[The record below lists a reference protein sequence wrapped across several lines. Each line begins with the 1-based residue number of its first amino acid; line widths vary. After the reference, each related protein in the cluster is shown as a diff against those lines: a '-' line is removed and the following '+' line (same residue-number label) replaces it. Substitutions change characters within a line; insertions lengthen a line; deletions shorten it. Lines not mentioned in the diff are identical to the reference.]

1 MSAPTIDI
9 VDQHETFRLIRE
21 HATGRHAVIEAR
33 AGKVYSL
40 HGRDRHAQPDTEEG
54 MARLVEPDGW
64 RDEAQ
69 ARAVFD
75 EVVRGGEDLSKEI
88 W

>member
-1 MSAPTIDI
+1 MSEPIEI

-21 HATGRHAVIEAR
+21 TATGRHAVIEVRNGR
-33 AGKVYSL
+33 AYSL
-40 HGRDRHAQPDTEEG
+40 HGRDRHCQAPTAEG
-54 MARLVEPDGW
+54 MAALVEPDGW

-69 ARAVFD
+69 ARAVFE
-75 EVVRGGEDLSKEI
+75 EVVRGGENYAKEI